1 MKLNIKK
8 KFQEYARVLKITRK
22 PTVTEFSGSSKITGI
37 GMLVIGGL
45 GLLIFIICNAV
56 GLFG

>member
-8 KFQEYARVLKITRK
+8 KFREYARVLKITRK
-22 PTVTEFSGSSKITGI
+22 PTNTEFSGASKITGI

-45 GLLIFIICNAV
+45 GLLIYIICNAL